1 MNLEK
6 ARDRDRKANDT
17 VETRKASEISEKQV
31 MFQESKCD
39 LQSKRYLKS
48 DTFEKQMRLGKQA
61 ILEKHVIVLEKQEK
75 LWKLE
80 QQLIR
85 WKSK

>member
-1 MNLEK
+1 
-6 ARDRDRKANDT
+6 
-17 VETRKASEISEKQV
+17 
-31 MFQESKCD
+31 
-39 LQSKRYLKS
+39 
-48 DTFEKQMRLGKQA
+48 MRLGKQA

-80 QQLIR
+80 QQLIL